1 MVAAPRRFQQARER
15 DNRDFQSC
23 DLELVALSSKRDF
36 RKGLGTALVARF
48 MERARADGAD
58 SVRLMTNT
66 LASWEFYE
74 KRGFAKVSERPFADG
89 SGQKTIVYEY
99 RAKEKNQ

>member
-1 MVAAPRRFQQARER
+1 
-15 DNRDFQSC
+15 
-23 DLELVALSSKRDF
+23 
-36 RKGLGTALVARF
+36 

-74 KRGFAKVSERPFADG
+74 KRGFTKVSERPFADG

-99 RAKEKNQ
+99 HAKEKH